1 MEFAVEN
8 IDDIAVVGI
17 RSDVIDAANAKEF
30 REDITPVLDKN
41 KKVIFDMSQVGF
53 LDSSGCGMILSCLRQ
68 LGSEGGNLKMFALQK
83 PVLTLFELIRM
94 HRIIEIFNTR
104 EEALKSF

>member
-8 IDDIAVVGI
+8 IDDIAIVGI
-17 RSDVIDAANAKEF
+17 GSDVIDAANAKEF
-30 REDITPVLDKN
+30 REDITPVLEKN
-41 KKVIFDMSQVGF
+41 KKVIFDMSRVGF

-68 LGSEGGNLKMFALQK
+68 LSSEGGNLKMFALQK

-94 HRIIEIFNTR
+94 HRIIEIFNSR